1 MLNNNKIML
10 DFAKLCIAL
19 QKNLFKKAR
28 IMLNTSQIML
38 DFAKLCL
45 ALMLNAKRLK
55 IMPKSIIMLNMAT
68 LVTGAVPSTPPPG
81 PAPVLFPLFK
91 IKYPEILS
99 ETFWNFTKY
108 PEILQKCPSLLY
120 QLYMMLRIP
129 DFF

>member
-1 MLNNNKIML
+1 MHS
-10 DFAKLCIAL
+10 IAL

-68 LVTGAVPSTPPPG
+68 LLWTLSVIEKHMSLRVGL
-81 PAPVLFPLFK
+81 VLV
-91 IKYPEILS
+91 
-99 ETFWNFTKY
+99 W
-108 PEILQKCPSLLY
+108 
-120 QLYMMLRIP
+120 
-129 DFF
+129 